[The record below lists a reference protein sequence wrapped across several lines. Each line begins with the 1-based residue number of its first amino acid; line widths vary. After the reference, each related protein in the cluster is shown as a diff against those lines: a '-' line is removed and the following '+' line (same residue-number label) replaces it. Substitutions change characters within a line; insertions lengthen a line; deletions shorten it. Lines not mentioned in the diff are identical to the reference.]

1 MCHILQ
7 HKQQSTAES
16 SAGLTTCREYGWLKQ
31 VRALSM
37 LQQLIQSSA
46 GTALGWVGNTDSN
59 LLAAKQL
66 VQKRLKGA
74 EAARHRKSIHSQ
86 QPHRRTL

>member
-1 MCHILQ
+1 
-7 HKQQSTAES
+7 
-16 SAGLTTCREYGWLKQ
+16 LTTCREYGWLKQ
-31 VRALSM
+31 VRALLM

-46 GTALGWVGNTDSN
+46 GTALGGEGNTDSN